1 MRVRDNGK
9 GIESS
14 VRDAGRRIGH
24 HGLPGMRE
32 RAELV
37 GGILIIRSEPDS
49 GTEIE
54 LTISAALAYI
64 DTSLAY
70 PENTP
75 IGKD

>member
-1 MRVRDNGK
+1 
-9 GIESS
+9 
-14 VRDAGRRIGH
+14 
-24 HGLPGMRE
+24 MRE

-37 GGILIIRSEPDS
+37 GGKLIIRSEPDS

-64 DTSLAY
+64 DTSQAY

-75 IGKD
+75 IAKGSSFADRHAPRAASIG